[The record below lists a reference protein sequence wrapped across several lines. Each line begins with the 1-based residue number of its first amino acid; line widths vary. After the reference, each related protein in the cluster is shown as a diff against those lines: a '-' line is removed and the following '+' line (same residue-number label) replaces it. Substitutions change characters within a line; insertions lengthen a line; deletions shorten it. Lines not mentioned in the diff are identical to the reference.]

1 MRSSKIFKEAREYLG
16 LRREDVCNILGWHME
31 DLVAI
36 EEGCNEVASHME
48 GQLYRLYCLGDK
60 DIVDMRDYD
69 LPEGLSERDKRE
81 VVKMFLFAEEVKNK
95 GV

>member
-16 LRREDVCNILGWHME
+16 LRKEDVCVILGWKME
-31 DLVAI
+31 DLEAI
-36 EEGCNEVASHME
+36 EDGLQPSLDEE
-48 GQLYRLYCLGDK
+48 GQLYKLYCLGDK
-60 DIVDMRDYD
+60 DIVDMRAYD

-95 GV
+95 VV